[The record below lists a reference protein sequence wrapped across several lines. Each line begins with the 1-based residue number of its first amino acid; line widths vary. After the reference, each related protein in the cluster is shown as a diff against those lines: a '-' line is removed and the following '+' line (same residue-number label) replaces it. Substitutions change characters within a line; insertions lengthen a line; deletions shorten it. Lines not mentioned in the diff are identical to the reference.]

1 MRSGAIAP
9 SVGIRSN
16 QIRAVGSSIGRADTE
31 GVPVLDAVSIA
42 PVPPPADA
50 TPSAVWISKVFED
63 VGSSVRARV
72 LAATRDAEVASEV
85 TQEAFLRL
93 LREAQGDRRPALPG
107 AWLHRTAMNLAISR
121 IRRASVAQ
129 RLAPRL
135 VEPDAAPMTEG
146 IVLDRERW
154 RAVDEA
160 LSELSPTERG
170 ALVMAARGMSGED
183 IAVRL
188 GKSHGAT
195 RSLMFRA
202 RGRLRRQL
210 ASQDL
215 T

>member
-1 MRSGAIAP
+1 
-9 SVGIRSN
+9 
-16 QIRAVGSSIGRADTE
+16 
-31 GVPVLDAVSIA
+31 VLDAVSIA
-42 PVPPPADA
+42 PARPPADA
-50 TPSAVWISKVFED
+50 TPSAVWISAVFED
-63 VGSSVRARV
+63 VGSSIRARV
-72 LAATRDAEVASEV
+72 LAATRDAEVAAEV

-93 LREAQGDRRPALPG
+93 LREAQADRRPAVPG

-135 VEPDAAPMTEG
+135 VEPDEAVPMTEG

-154 RAVDEA
+154 RAVGDA
-160 LSELSPTERG
+160 LSELSPTERR
-170 ALVMAARGMSGED
+170 ALVMAAQGMSGQD
-183 IAVRL
+183 IALHL
-188 GKSHGAT
+188 GKSHAAT

-202 RGRLRRQL
+202 RGRLRRRL